1 MTVKDGLAPQHD
13 AQVAEWS
20 KMIAIVKAGGS
31 FAVVTSTDSL
41 SFETEAMPDLAC
53 D

>member
-1 MTVKDGLAPQHD
+1 MPVKNELALQHD
-13 AQVAEWS
+13 AQAEEWS
-20 KMIAIVKAGGS
+20 EMIAIVKAGGS

-53 D
+53 E